1 MKYKKYIVFQFH
13 AEYPS
18 GGLGDITGSFGS
30 IEEAK
35 EFIKNDTL
43 QYNEIID
50 RDTWEEI
57 EINS

>member
-1 MKYKKYIVFQFH
+1 MKYKKYIVFQFY

-18 GGLGDITGSFGS
+18 GGLGDITGNFDS

-35 EFIKNDTL
+35 EFIKEDRL
-43 QYNEIID
+43 EYNEIID